1 MTVGCIVLSRFVFR
15 SVLLGLGL
23 GLLEFCLRMKGYE
36 CGLYIWC
43 SFICFC
49 IVVLASRV
57 LLRFSKCS
65 YLASVVAACR
75 GMSTSSNGSNSGDSG
90 ASFGG
95 LRLEFLSTSS
105 ESLHIEVEREVH
117 EDLASE
123 HAESLWPRRE
133 GYDWVAEGVR
143 ECCSKYRWSRLL
155 RSWLNSVYLFERG
168 ADTNVVSIERVSG

>member
-1 MTVGCIVLSRFVFR
+1 M
-15 SVLLGLGL
+15 
-23 GLLEFCLRMKGYE
+23 RMKGYE

-49 IVVLASRV
+49 IVVLASGV

-65 YLASVVAACR
+65 YLALVVAACR
-75 GMSTSSNGSNSGDSG
+75 GMSTSSNGSNFGDSG

-105 ESLHIEVEREVH
+105 ESLHIEVEREVR
-117 EDLASE
+117 EDPASE

-143 ECCSKYRWSRLL
+143 ECC
-155 RSWLNSVYLFERG
+155 
-168 ADTNVVSIERVSG
+168 